1 MSAPTF
7 GPPCG
12 PVTGWTDA
20 AVVRATGIPY
30 ATADRFAPPVAA
42 GDWTEPFLATSWS
55 PVCPQPATPQLDEIL
70 GNQLAHLRSD
80 EHCQHLSVTL
90 PGDLAPGEALPVM
103 VWIHGGSYTSGAGDM
118 PITDPAAL
126 VAEQRV
132 VVVTVTYRLG
142 LFGFLGDRRGRPANL
157 GLLDQLEAL
166 RWVQRN
172 ISAFGG
178 DPAQV
183 TAFGESAGGDAVAHL
198 MATPDAAALFRRAI
212 IQSPPLG
219 ISRGR
224 ERMTA
229 AMAEAAGQVTA
240 EQPTAEVVALQPEV
254 ERRSAT
260 FGLVAGMPFGTQYG
274 QPPLPPENEVGRAW
288 ERVAPDVD
296 VLIGHTAEEAKFFL
310 ARVPALLRWTRL
322 PVVGWLVSRV
332 VVGAV
337 TYAVYSRSVRRFARR
352 HAGAGGQAWTY
363 VISWSAPG
371 NPYGATH
378 TIDLPLLFGNEAAWS
393 AAALVAGA
401 TWAEIDGHAREVRR
415 VWADFARGRLAD
427 SGRLAGVLS
436 YQRVPAGSRP
446 DRGTARSAA
455 GPRAVRPRWPSRA
468 AP

>member
-1 MSAPTF
+1 MSALTF
-7 GPPCG
+7 EPPCG

-20 AVVRATGIPY
+20 AVIRATGIPY
-30 ATADRFAPPVAA
+30 ATADRFAPPVAID
-42 GDWTEPFLATSWS
+42 DWTEPFLATSWS
-55 PVCPQPATPQLDEIL
+55 PFCPQPATPLLDEIL
-70 GNQLAHLRSD
+70 GYQLAHLEPD
-80 EHCQHLSVTL
+80 EHCQYLSVTL
-90 PGDLAPGEALPVM
+90 PADLAPGEALPVM

-142 LFGFLGDRRGRPANL
+142 IFGFLGERGGRPANL

-178 DPAQV
+178 EPTQV

-219 ISRGR
+219 ISRRR
-224 ERMTA
+224 EQMTA
-229 AMAEAAGQVTA
+229 AMAEAARHVTA
-240 EQPTAEVVALQPEV
+240 EQATAGVVALQPEV

-274 QPPLPPENEVGRAW
+274 HPPLPPEDEVDRAW

-296 VLIGHTAEEAKFFL
+296 VLIGHTSEEAKFFL

-322 PVVGWLVSRV
+322 PVVGRLVSRV

-337 TYAVYSRSVRRFARR
+337 TYAVYSRSVRHFARR
-352 HAGAGGQAWTY
+352 HAAAGGRAWTY
-363 VISWSAPG
+363 VVSWSAPG
-371 NPYGATH
+371 NPYGAAH
-378 TIDLPLLFGNEAAWS
+378 TIDLPLLFGDEAAWA

-401 TWAEIDGHAREVRR
+401 TWSEIDGQAREVRQ
-415 VWADFARGRLAD
+415 VWADFARGQLAD
-427 SGRLAGVLS
+427 SGRLPGVLS
-436 YQRVPAGSRP
+436 YRRVPARSRS
-446 DRGTARSAA
+446 DRATAIS
-455 GPRAVRPRWPSRA
+455 
-468 AP
+468 